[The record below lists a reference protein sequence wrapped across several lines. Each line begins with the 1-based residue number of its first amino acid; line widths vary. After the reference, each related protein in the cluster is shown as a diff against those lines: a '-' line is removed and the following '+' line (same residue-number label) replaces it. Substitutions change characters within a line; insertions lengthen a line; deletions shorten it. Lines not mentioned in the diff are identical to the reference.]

1 MKNKPTFILL
11 SMFIILS
18 IVIAGVKIL
27 VSNTNNVYDDSGII
41 FIDQEIIDRIT
52 ISNKSHS
59 SQLYKVNNS
68 WRIGKQQVFEPKLS
82 LFWNAV
88 NNIQKSELVSVNP
101 KNFNRIGLNE
111 NDSTLVQFF
120 LESTLQ
126 EEFIVGKWEPETK
139 TCFIKKINLD
149 QVFGF
154 TCPYPDIFATNP
166 DMWRNPIISNFPS
179 DELAAIRF
187 SYPGEQFE
195 LSLTEKG
202 WQLDNQDNINLDSY
216 KIARFANTT
225 QLLLADGFLNDTES
239 KDIDFNQ
246 SDALITLVPKAK
258 APSRITRLRLKQIDE
273 KRVAVKNGNIPIIY
287 YISISKAQEILLG
300 KNDFILQE

>member
-1 MKNKPTFILL
+1 MPTNNTRPIIIII
-11 SMFIILS
+11 IIL
-18 IVIAGVKIL
+18 IFGC
-27 VSNTNNVYDDSGII
+27 II
-41 FIDQEIIDRIT
+41 GT
-52 ISNKSHS
+52 GL
-59 SQLYKVNNS
+59 SQLFSIILPEGVVK
-68 WRIGKQQVFEPKLS
+68 
-82 LFWNAV
+82 
-88 NNIQKSELVSVNP
+88 
-101 KNFNRIGLNE
+101 
-111 NDSTLVQFF
+111 QFF
-120 LESTLQ
+120 LQSTLQ
-126 EEFIVGKWEPETK
+126 EEFLVGKWKPETK

-166 DMWRNPIISNFPS
+166 DMWRNPIISNFPA

-187 SYPGEQFE
+187 SYPSEQFE
-195 LSLTEKG
+195 LNLTEKG
-202 WQLDNQDNINLDSY
+202 WQLDNQDNIDIDSY

-225 QLLLADGFLNDTES
+225 QLLLADGFLNDSES

-246 SDALITLVPKAK
+246 SDALITLVPKPK

>member
-1 MKNKPTFILL
+1 MKNKPTFILF
-11 SMFIILS
+11 SIFIILS
-18 IVIAGVKIL
+18 IAIAGVKIL
-27 VSNTNNVYDDSGII
+27 VSNTNNLYDDSGII
-41 FIDQEIIDRIT
+41 FIDQNIIDRVT
-52 ISNKSHS
+52 ISNKSQS

-68 WRIGKQQVFEPKLS
+68 WRIGKQEVFKPKLS
-82 LFWNAV
+82 LFWKAV
-88 NNIQKSELVSVNP
+88 NNIQKSELISVNP
-101 KNFNRIGLNE
+101 ENFNRIGLNE
-111 NDSTLVQFF
+111 NESTLVQFF

-166 DMWRNPIISNFPS
+166 DMWRNPIIANFPA

-187 SYPGEQFE
+187 SYPSEQFE
-195 LSLTEKG
+195 LNLTEKG
-202 WQLDNQDNINLDSY
+202 WQLNNQDNIDIDSY
-216 KIARFANTT
+216 KIARFANIT
-225 QLLLADGFLNDTES
+225 QLLLADGFLNDSES

-246 SDALITLVPKAK
+246 SDALITLVPKPN
-258 APSRITRLRLKQIDE
+258 APSRITRLRLKQLDE

-287 YISISKAQEILLG
+287 YISISKAQEILLRE
-300 KNDFILQE
+300 KDFILQE

>member
-1 MKNKPTFILL
+1 M
-11 SMFIILS
+11 
-18 IVIAGVKIL
+18 
-27 VSNTNNVYDDSGII
+27 
-41 FIDQEIIDRIT
+41 
-52 ISNKSHS
+52 
-59 SQLYKVNNS
+59 
-68 WRIGKQQVFEPKLS
+68 
-82 LFWNAV
+82 
-88 NNIQKSELVSVNP
+88 SVNP

-111 NDSTLVQFF
+111 NESILVQFF

-126 EEFIVGKWEPETK
+126 EEFMVGKWEPETK

-166 DMWRNPIISNFPS
+166 DMWRNPIISNFPP

-187 SYPGEQFE
+187 SYPSEQFE
-195 LSLTEKG
+195 LNLTETG
-202 WQLDNQDNINLDSY
+202 WQLDNQDNINIDSY

-225 QLLLADGFLNDTES
+225 QLLLADGFLNDEES

-246 SDALITLVPKAK
+246 SDALITLVPKSK
-258 APSRITRLRLKQIDE
+258 APSTITRIRLKQIDE
-273 KRVAVKNGNIPIIY
+273 NRVAVKSGNIPIIY
-287 YISISKAQEILLG
+287 YISIPKAREILLG

>member
-11 SMFIILS
+11 SIFIILS

-27 VSNTNNVYDDSGII
+27 VSNTNNLYDDSGII

-52 ISNKSHS
+52 ISNKSQS

-68 WRIGKQQVFEPKLS
+68 WRIGKQGVFEPKLA

-111 NDSTLVQFF
+111 NESTLVQFF
-120 LESTLQ
+120 LQSTLQ
-126 EEFIVGKWEPETK
+126 EEFLVGKWKPETK

-154 TCPYPDIFATNP
+154 TCPYPDIFAPNP

-187 SYPGEQFE
+187 SYPSEQFE
-195 LSLTEKG
+195 LNLTEKG
-202 WQLDNQDNINLDSY
+202 WQLDNQDNINIDSY
-216 KIARFANTT
+216 KIARFANIT
-225 QLLLADGFLNDTES
+225 QLLLADGFLNDSES

-246 SDALITLVPKAK
+246 SDALITLVPKPK

-287 YISISKAQEILLG
+287 YISISKAREILLG
-300 KNDFILQE
+300 KKDFILQE

>member
-1 MKNKPTFILL
+1 MKNKPTFILF
-11 SMFIILS
+11 SIFIILS
-18 IVIAGVKIL
+18 IAIAGVKIL
-27 VSNTNNVYDDSGII
+27 VSNTNNLYDDSGII
-41 FIDQEIIDRIT
+41 FIDQKIIDRVT
-52 ISNKSHS
+52 ISNKSQS

-68 WRIGKQQVFEPKLS
+68 WRIGKQEVFKPKLS
-82 LFWNAV
+82 LFWKAV
-88 NNIQKSELVSVNP
+88 NNIQKSELVSVNT

-111 NDSTLVQFF
+111 NESTLVQFF

-166 DMWRNPIISNFPS
+166 DMWRNPIIANFPA

-187 SYPGEQFE
+187 SYPSEQFE
-195 LSLTEKG
+195 LNLTEKG
-202 WQLDNQDNINLDSY
+202 WQLNNQDNIDIDSY
-216 KIARFANTT
+216 KIARFANIT
-225 QLLLADGFLNDTES
+225 QLLLADGFLNDSES

-246 SDALITLVPKAK
+246 SDALITLVPKPN
-258 APSRITRLRLKQIDE
+258 APSRITRLRLKQLDE

-287 YISISKAQEILLG
+287 YISISKAQEILLRE
-300 KNDFILQE
+300 KDFILQE

>member
-1 MKNKPTFILL
+1 M
-11 SMFIILS
+11 
-18 IVIAGVKIL
+18 
-27 VSNTNNVYDDSGII
+27 
-41 FIDQEIIDRIT
+41 
-52 ISNKSHS
+52 
-59 SQLYKVNNS
+59 
-68 WRIGKQQVFEPKLS
+68 
-82 LFWNAV
+82 
-88 NNIQKSELVSVNP
+88 
-101 KNFNRIGLNE
+101 NE

-166 DMWRNPIISNFPS
+166 DMWRNPIISNFPP
-179 DELAAIRF
+179 DELATIRF

-195 LSLTEKG
+195 LNLTEKG